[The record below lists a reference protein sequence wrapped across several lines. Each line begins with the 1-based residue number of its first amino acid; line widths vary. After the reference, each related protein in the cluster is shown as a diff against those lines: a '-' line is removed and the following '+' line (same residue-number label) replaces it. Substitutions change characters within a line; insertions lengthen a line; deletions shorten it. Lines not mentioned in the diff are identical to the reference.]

1 MTKKLNLANDVKT
14 FLEEIED
21 REDKPLYEMTAE
33 EARDFLLS
41 VQRKN
46 YVNIDAEVTDKTISS
61 SKAEK
66 IDIRIIRPKAKNE
79 KLSAIIYAHGG
90 GWIMG
95 DKEAYDMLIKRL
107 ANEAECCVIFADYKK
122 SPEHTYPS
130 ALNEICGVLEYVT
143 KYPDE
148 FNIDINK
155 IALAGDSAGG
165 NLAAAVC
172 MKARDTGDFSP
183 ARQIL
188 IYPALYNCYTEDSP
202 YESVRTNGTGYLLTS
217 VKMEDYVKLYARTEE
232 DRLAP
237 YFAPLLAEDFSGL
250 PDTLILT
257 AEFDPLRD
265 EGEDYGRKLREAG
278 CRVRVER
285 IEGALHGYFALGIQ
299 QFYVQES
306 FRHIN
311 RFLSVE
317 QALL

>member
-14 FLEEIED
+14 FLEEIEE
-21 REDKPLYEMTAE
+21 REDKPLYEMTPE

-66 IDIRIIRPKAKNE
+66 IDIRTIKPKTKTG
-79 KLSAIIYAHGG
+79 KLPAIIYAHGG
-90 GWIMG
+90 GWVMG

-107 ANEAECCVIFADYKK
+107 ANESECCVIFADYKK

-165 NLAAAVC
+165 NLAAAC
-172 MKARDTGDFSP
+172 ALKTNYEGGPKIKAL
-183 ARQIL
+183 AL
-188 IYPALYNCYTEDSP
+188 LYPVTDASMNTKS
-202 YESVRTNGTGYLLTS
+202 YEEFKNGPWLSKKSMEFFWESYVPDKKRREETYASLLNASTDEL
-217 VKMEDYVKLYARTEE
+217 KN
-232 DRLAP
+232 
-237 YFAPLLAEDFSGL
+237 L
-250 PDTLILT
+250 PQTLILT
-257 AEFDPLRD
+257 VENDVLRD
-265 EGEDYGRKLREAG
+265 EGEAYADRLMQAG
-278 CRVRVER
+278 VPVIAVRYKGTIHDFMMLDGVADTCPAKAAVAQMIDVLKET
-285 IEGALHGYFALGIQ
+285 F
-299 QFYVQES
+299 
-306 FRHIN
+306 
-311 RFLSVE
+311 SVS
-317 QALL
+317 